1 MNSLH
6 SELHSP
12 QIVELRGRERWQIY
26 RRLQELD
33 IPCRCA
39 ASKPLRIEVRNSYI
53 AIQLWCV
60 IRNLTAS
67 DRELRT
73 RLERCWEQS

>member
-1 MNSLH
+1 MGHLPSLT
-6 SELHSP
+6 P
-12 QIVELRGRERWQIY
+12 QIVELRGRERWRIY
-26 RRLQELD
+26 HRLQELE

-39 ASKPLRIEVRNSYI
+39 ARKPLRIEIRDSQA

-60 IRNLTAS
+60 VRHLTAS

-73 RLERCWEQS
+73 WLEGCWQQSYC

>member
-1 MNSLH
+1 MNSLY
-6 SELHSP
+6 SDLDSP
-12 QIVELRGRERWQIY
+12 QIVELRGRERWKIY

-39 ASKPLRIEVRNSYI
+39 ASKPLRIELGNSYT

-60 IRNLTAS
+60 IQTLTAP